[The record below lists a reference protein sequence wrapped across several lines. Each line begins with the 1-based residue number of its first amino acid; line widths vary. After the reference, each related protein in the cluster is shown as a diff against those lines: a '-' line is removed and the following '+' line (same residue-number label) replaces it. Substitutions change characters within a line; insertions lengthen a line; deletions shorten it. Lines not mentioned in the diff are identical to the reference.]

1 MWLHSNLRICSKTSE
16 ALTTCQTGCFLK
28 CSVIFVLAM
37 KSGSV
42 CQDCTQRTPRNSVVS
57 VQNYLNKV
65 NMSYSLC
72 VFAAF
77 VTDIPVGEPQTLC
90 GVRKYL
96 PHTKDLPG
104 QVKSL
109 SHFAAELW
117 QKREHH
123 THNPK
128 LSIKREPWSIYCIC
142 FCVCERV
149 VKMPSYWTCLSHR
162 Q

>member
-1 MWLHSNLRICSKTSE
+1 MQCY
-16 ALTTCQTGCFLK
+16 
-28 CSVIFVLAM
+28 FVLAM

-65 NMSYSLC
+65 NMNYSLC
-72 VFAAF
+72 VFDAF
-77 VTDIPVGEPQTLC
+77 VTDIPVGEAQTLC

-104 QVKSL
+104 QVTSL

-117 QKREHH
+117 KKRDYH
-123 THNPK
+123 TIQNFPEKGAMKHLLYLFLCLWKSCENAQLLDWAAVFFAYHIDSSWDK
-128 LSIKREPWSIYCIC
+128 RVCSWFDDVCMSELSS
-142 FCVCERV
+142 
-149 VKMPSYWTCLSHR
+149 
-162 Q
+162 